1 MDEAQQKEAI
11 LNEHVIRLKKEI
23 KDCESDLPSL
33 QDDKKKCIA
42 ETIGYKKELENVR
55 KMVED
60 QSKVRQELF
69 EVAYNCSQFEHNRM
83 AARNPLLSL
92 EDFHCLLLF

>member
-1 MDEAQQKEAI
+1 MTVLKAQRCKVATTLAFKISAAENFMDEAQQKEAI

-42 ETIGYKKELENVR
+42 ETIGYKK
-55 KMVED
+55 M
-60 QSKVRQELF
+60 
-69 EVAYNCSQFEHNRM
+69 
-83 AARNPLLSL
+83 
-92 EDFHCLLLF
+92 

>member
-1 MDEAQQKEAI
+1 MIYSKRKEFPSILYSIKQAFAINDEKAVLEAHRNKVATTSKISAAEHFMDEAQQKEAI

-42 ETIGYKKELENVR
+42 ETIGYKK
-55 KMVED
+55 M
-60 QSKVRQELF
+60 
-69 EVAYNCSQFEHNRM
+69 
-83 AARNPLLSL
+83 
-92 EDFHCLLLF
+92 